1 MAISAVGGGF
11 GSSLFQQSNRE
22 IHRIGGEATQAK
34 MNEVK
39 AVTGDSKF
47 GSGTKAGTSKFQ
59 QTQDHVI
66 RVAEQSTSRAT
77 QQSERNMD
85 PAALG
90 TSAFQRSNRSAQQ
103 MGAQATQA
111 KMDVV

>member
-90 TSAFQRSNRSAQQ
+90 TSAFQRSNRSA
-103 MGAQATQA
+103 
-111 KMDVV
+111 